1 MKKQDQ
7 CLIDISSWL
16 VAFVRAAVL
25 DLPVKES
32 LPVEL
37 DWEALYALSAKQK
50 LSAITWKGICISNCT
65 IPSDIREKWEHQAQY
80 AVSREVR
87 FDYEYE
93 LIVQEFNRAEIPYV
107 PLKGKLIRS
116 FWPGKGLREF
126 SDIDILVH
134 AEDQK
139 RAGEIMMGLGY
150 TADHIGGMHDV
161 YKKAP
166 IYNVEL
172 HERLFESFIEFGHHF
187 DNIWERVE
195 PAQNGTFAYQMTPV
209 DFYLHFL
216 LHFLKHCLNSGAGLR
231 FFVDL
236 FLIRNSGFLNDDILS
251 QVHSIIRELNLWED
265 LSKIYQI
272 TDDLFV
278 NNCSISQNYCEYI
291 FSGSA
296 YGGIAWRI
304 HNGIEKDGKFKYILK
319 RIFMPYKYMCA
330 RYKILKYLPFLLPF
344 AWVYRWIHHLLAGK
358 HRKNIASEIRGVRKS
373 N

>member
-1 MKKQDQ
+1 MEGNVQR
-7 CLIDISSWL
+7 LIDISSWF
-16 VAFVRAAVL
+16 VAFVRAAIL
-25 DLPVKES
+25 DTPVQE
-32 LPVEL
+32 LIPDEL
-37 DWEALYALSAKQK
+37 DWDALYVLSKRQKMAAL
-50 LSAITWKGICISNCT
+50 TWKGICVSNSKV
-65 IPSDIREKWEHQAQY
+65 PSDLREQWELQAQY

-87 FDYEYE
+87 FDYEYD

-107 PLKGKLIRS
+107 PLKGKMIRS

-134 AEDQK
+134 GEDQK
-139 RAGEIMMGLGY
+139 RAGEIMLNLGY
-150 TADHIGGMHDV
+150 TADHLGGMHDV

-172 HERLFESFIEFGHHF
+172 HERLFESFIEFGHQF
-187 DNIWERVE
+187 DNVWERVV
-195 PAQNGTFAYQMTPV
+195 PSQDGTSAYQMTPV

-236 FLIRNSGFLNDDILS
+236 FLIRKSSFLNNEILNS
-251 QVHSIIRELNLWED
+251 VHSIIKELNLWDD
-265 LSKIYQI
+265 LCMIYQI

-278 NNCSISQNYCEYI
+278 NNCPISQQYCEYI
-291 FSGSA
+291 FSGGT
-296 YGGIAWRI
+296 YGGTDWRV
-304 HNGIEKDGKFKYILK
+304 HNGIVKEGKFKYIVK
-319 RIFMPYKYMCA
+319 RIFMPYSFMCKKY
-330 RYKILKYLPFLLPF
+330 RILQYLPFLLPF
-344 AWVYRWIHHLLAGK
+344 AWIYRWIHHLFSGN